1 MPTQTAAQSAG
12 ASGSPNARL
21 AVGLGIGGFC
31 GLALAG
37 IATVFANTDG
47 LVTRG
52 FEGAIAAGSPVPTV
66 AVADTRP
73 AVAGSEEFW
82 LSRAVNGAVKPASW
96 RQPGPSAAAGA
107 AAVGQRF
114 TLSANGAERTLE
126 IVDIRSVPA
135 SSDASPAAAPM
146 LLVTAKDVADA
157 HAAPLRLVLEPG
169 QSLPGLPQLHSL

>member
-1 MPTQTAAQSAG
+1 MQPQSAAARSAG
-12 ASGSPNARL
+12 DLASPHMRL
-21 AVGLGIGGFC
+21 AAGLGIGGFC
-31 GLALAG
+31 GVALVA

-52 FEGAIAAGSPVPTV
+52 FDTAIAAAGAAAPA
-66 AVADTRP
+66 AVAQSRP
-73 AVAGSEEFW
+73 SVSGSEEFW
-82 LSRAVNGAVKPASW
+82 LSRAVNDAVKPASW
-96 RQPGPSAAAGA
+96 RQPGQA

-135 SSDASPAAAPM
+135 STETGAAASPM
-146 LLVTAKDVADA
+146 VLVTAKDVADA